1 MVWLAL
7 LRGINVGGKN
17 TVPMPE
23 LKATFEVAGMA
34 RVRTYINSGNVVFE
48 SGETDRAALT
58 LRLHDAIVDRFGL
71 EVPVLVRSL
80 PELRAALAPL
90 PDAWANNDTMKCDV
104 VFLADD
110 LSAEE
115 VLAALRVRPEI
126 DDVLAVPG
134 AVIWRVDRANATRSG
149 LQKITASPL
158 YRRVTVRNCNTA
170 RKLLALMED

>member
-23 LKATFEVAGMA
+23 LQAVSEAAGVA

-48 SGETDRAALT
+48 WSEADHTALA
-58 LRLHDAIVDRFGL
+58 RLLAGAIRDHFGF

-80 PELRAALAPL
+80 PELHAVLAPL
-90 PDAWANNDTMKCDV
+90 PEAWANNDAMKCDV

-110 LSAEE
+110 LTAEE

-126 DDVLAVPG
+126 DDVLTAPG
-134 AVIWRVDRANATRSG
+134 AIIWRVDRANATRSG
-149 LQKITASPL
+149 LLKLVTSPL
-158 YRRVTVRNCNTA
+158 YQRVTVRNCNTA
-170 RKLLALMED
+170 RTLLALMEG